1 MLNVSIAL
9 RLILSLAVV
18 VAITLLLW
26 YEKAVAHQSGILI
39 FFYLIPIVFVA
50 AVFGSIPAIV
60 AIIVATV
67 FAPMLLYEPLYS
79 WHVADSLGW
88 SDLFWFDLL
97 GLAAIKCTVALLRPM
112 KGNGDPRGRAR
123 SLS

>member
-39 FFYLIPIVFVA
+39 FFYLIPNRFC
-50 AVFGSIPAIV
+50 GS
-60 AIIVATV
+60 
-67 FAPMLLYEPLYS
+67 S
-79 WHVADSLGW
+79 
-88 SDLFWFDLL
+88 FWQHS
-97 GLAAIKCTVALLRPM
+97 
-112 KGNGDPRGRAR
+112 GDCRDCRGDRVCSHA
-123 SLS
+123 SV

>member
-60 AIIVATV
+60 AIVVATV

-79 WHVADSLGW
+79 WHVADSL
-88 SDLFWFDLL
+88 
-97 GLAAIKCTVALLRPM
+97 
-112 KGNGDPRGRAR
+112 
-123 SLS
+123 

>member
-39 FFYLIPIVFVA
+39 FF
-50 AVFGSIPAIV
+50 
-60 AIIVATV
+60 T
-67 FAPMLLYEPLYS
+67 
-79 WHVADSLGW
+79 
-88 SDLFWFDLL
+88 
-97 GLAAIKCTVALLRPM
+97 
-112 KGNGDPRGRAR
+112 
-123 SLS
+123 